1 MSVFHIFRMKE
12 NARQQFRWAPHSSG
26 ATAVKPRDYE
36 PAETVEADSVYD
48 AWHALKGGEKPLEV
62 GDVLE
67 IEGGGLRIY
76 KYVGFEE
83 AHWVLPEPKPGPESV
98 PAEPGQP
105 VESGQPSQATP

>member
-1 MSVFHIFRMKE
+1 MPVFRIFRMKE

-26 ATAVKPRDYE
+26 ATAVKPRDFE
-36 PAETVEADSVYD
+36 PGESVEAASVYD

-67 IEGGGLRIY
+67 IEGGALRIY

-83 AHWVLPEPKPGPESV
+83 AHWVLPEAKPAPEAV
-98 PAEPGQP
+98 PAEGVPP
-105 VESGQPSQATP
+105 AEATP